1 MFDEILEQIEYAEEQ
16 GLEAV
21 WLAEHHFVS
30 YSALPSPLMFAIKAA
45 TRTRRIRFGTAVL
58 VLPFYHPLRIAGE
71 VAVADVL
78 TGGRLDIG
86 VGRGAYPYEF
96 ARYGVPFEEGRD
108 RTQEC
113 LEVMLKAWRGV
124 DVEHQGRFY
133 TFPRVTVLPRPL
145 QQPHPP
151 IWIAALSA
159 ESFRYAIEH
168 DHHLLSTVFRD
179 PVDKVAEK
187 VELYRRVLKD
197 AGKTE
202 DDTELGILRIAYVAE
217 TDTAAREALPHV
229 TKTHRSWHHLHFGS
243 ESITGGVVSA
253 DPVDHEPSPEEA
265 WERLIIGNPD
275 RCIRQ
280 IQALEAVGVKL
291 LLMNMNFGDMTHR
304 EAMRSLRLFGQE
316 VLPAFR

>member
-1 MFDEILEQIEYAEEQ
+1 
-16 GLEAV
+16 
-21 WLAEHHFVS
+21 
-30 YSALPSPLMFAIKAA
+30 
-45 TRTRRIRFGTAVL
+45 
-58 VLPFYHPLRIAGE
+58 

-133 TFPRVTVLPRPL
+133 TFPSVTVLPRPL

-202 DDTELGILRIAYVAE
+202 DDTDLGILRIAYVAE

-243 ESITGGVVSA
+243 ERITGGVVSA
-253 DPVDHEPSPEEA
+253 DPVDHEPSPEKA
-265 WERLIIGNPD
+265 WERLIIGSPA

-280 IQALEAVGVKL
+280 IRALEAVGVKL